1 MIRCKECGCENPLG
15 SAKCSNCSA
24 QLITDVFI
32 SYSRKDYVDSNG
44 KLIKNN
50 IISTIK
56 TSLSAAGISYWFD
69 EDGIYSGEEFAS
81 IITRAIRNSTVFLFV
96 SSVNSNA
103 SRWTSNEIATA
114 MAFKKPIIP
123 FRIDDSPYND
133 SVMMKI
139 ISLDYI
145 ECKDRLRAMEQLIRA
160 IRYRV
165 PVGDSELIASNGQD
179 IVELSGTSRK
189 SLTKQIS
196 KKFLLVPIVIIS
208 LALIYLGF
216 IFVYDQITRQSKADK
231 DELPLI
237 ENQTSVIAEST
248 EEKDSSGVLYP
259 SEEPDF
265 SGEKIEIVPRS
276 SKPSSKALSSSE
288 NKINLDVAKPSYDN
302 EAEPEPKFNLDVDDN
317 PHQESAIVYYEAE
330 MLRLDKELKDR
341 RHEMLIDS
349 LYEKWPTGTST
360 LYGLVYEKRFYA
372 TNSNLIDKLLSEI
385 QLDTVWMNEDIRVKY
400 NAIKTRYKLYRLR
413 KLREEREERKS
424 WEADMIEMHS
434 KLPADPG
441 LFKCSLNEGAMRIK
455 IGCEDILR
463 HRCTKDLSWLS
474 DTLRAKYNHIVNCI
488 GVWNTI
494 LEKAPESMKKE
505 FATREEEVR
514 EKIAEEQ
521 APKFGLG

>member
-1 MIRCKECGCENPLG
+1 MIKCKKCGCENQLG
-15 SAKCSNCSA
+15 SALCSNCSA

-160 IRYRV
+160 VRYRV

-196 KKFLLVPIVIIS
+196 KKFLLVPIVISS
-208 LALIYLGF
+208 LVLIYLGF

-248 EEKDSSGVLYP
+248 EEQDSSEGLYP
-259 SEEPDF
+259 SEEPDS
-265 SGEKIEIVPRS
+265 SGEKIEKVPRS

-288 NKINLDVAKPSYDN
+288 NKINLDVAKSSYDN
-302 EAEPEPKFNLDVDDN
+302 EAEPEPKFNLDLDDN
-317 PHQESAIVYYEAE
+317 PHQESAIVNYEAE
-330 MLRLDKELKDR
+330 MLRLDKELKYR

-349 LYEKWPTGTST
+349 LYEKWAIDPEEYS
-360 LYGLVYEKRFYA
+360 YAEVYQARFYA
-372 TNSNLIDKLLSEI
+372 TNSSLIHKLRSEI
-385 QLDTVWMNEDIRVKY
+385 QSDTSWMNEDVRVKY
-400 NAIKTRYKLYRLR
+400 KRITSGYMHYRLQ
-413 KLREEREERKS
+413 KLRQERKERKS
-424 WEADMIEMHS
+424 WEANMIEVHS

-441 LFKCSLNEGAMRIK
+441 LFKCSLNEDAIRVK

-474 DTLRAKYNHIVNCI
+474 DTLKAKYNHIVNCI

-514 EKIAEEQ
+514 IKIIEDR
-521 APKFGLG
+521 FGLG

>member
-103 SRWTSNEIATA
+103 SRWTSNEIATE

-160 IRYRV
+160 VRYRV

-216 IFVYDQITRQSKADK
+216 IFVYGQITRQSKADK

-237 ENQTSVIAEST
+237 ENQISVIPEST
-248 EEKDSSGVLYP
+248 EEQDS
-259 SEEPDF
+259 
-265 SGEKIEIVPRS
+265 SGEKIEKVPRS

-317 PHQESAIVYYEAE
+317 PHQESVIVNYEA
-330 MLRLDKELKDR
+330 
-341 RHEMLIDS
+341 EMLIDS

-360 LYGLVYEKRFYA
+360 LYGRIYEKRFYA

-400 NAIKTRYKLYRLR
+400 NTIKTSYKWYRLR

-424 WEADMIEMHS
+424 
-434 KLPADPG
+434 
-441 LFKCSLNEGAMRIK
+441 
-455 IGCEDILR
+455 
-463 HRCTKDLSWLS
+463 
-474 DTLRAKYNHIVNCI
+474 
-488 GVWNTI
+488 
-494 LEKAPESMKKE
+494 ESVK
-505 FATREEEVR
+505 
-514 EKIAEEQ
+514 
-521 APKFGLG
+521 